1 MLYTEFVK
9 PETFHSLD
17 AKIKKLVMRYQ
28 KLERL
33 PRRFSNGMAL
43 TSSEIHLFETI
54 GDLPG
59 ISVTELARRHGI
71 SKGAVSQTLKR
82 LDAKSMIEREID
94 PQNQSRIR
102 LKLNEMGE
110 KMHRE
115 HKDWHEKRLDG
126 GLMDLMN
133 ELTEEEGQFLHR
145 SFDRFNQVLQE
156 MIRLNR

>member
-1 MLYTEFVK
+1 MK

-17 AKIKKLVMRYQ
+17 AKIRKMVMCYQ
-28 KLERL
+28 ALERH
-33 PRRFSNGMAL
+33 PRRFSNGLEL
-43 TSSEIHLFETI
+43 TSGEVHLFETI

-59 ISVTELARRHGI
+59 ISVTGIARRHGI

-82 LDAKSMIEREID
+82 LDAKKLIEREID

-102 LKLNEMGE
+102 LQLSETG
-110 KMHRE
+110 RRLYLE
-115 HKDWHEKRLDG
+115 HKEWHEKRLDG

-133 ELTEEEGQFLHR
+133 ELSEEQGQFLHR

-156 MIRLNR
+156 MIRLNG